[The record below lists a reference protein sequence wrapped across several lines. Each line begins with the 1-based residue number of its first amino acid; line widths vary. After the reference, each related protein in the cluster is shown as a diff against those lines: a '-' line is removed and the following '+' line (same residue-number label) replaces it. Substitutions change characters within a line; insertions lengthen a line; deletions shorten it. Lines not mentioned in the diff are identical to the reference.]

1 MPWNDYPL
9 RTLVIPGDAGPT
21 AAKIIIDGTG
31 TNPILV
37 GSGQLAGILYED
49 GSGINYV
56 SSIETGGKYH
66 LSTNDNTGL
75 VLLQQMDA
83 VTNADQSGQQKLL
96 DAHLVVSIDA
106 GRKNHQV
113 VLWGNVEPTAPGGTD
128 DGDVSLMGI
137 SMARGYRDGN
147 FDVVNSAAIGAE
159 TVMYTFTN
167 FVFRDGRVYRFWFGG
182 RMAAS
187 AAGIGAVFKVRKTN
201 LAGAVVIDLGA
212 IPTQNPNQATIS
224 VEGYIART
232 AGTGD
237 LTQTVVVT
245 LTSTAGTVT
254 WTGGAQSPRGV
265 MIEDVGAE
273 GPWFGPSTFI

>member
-9 RTLVIPGDAGPT
+9 RTLVIPQDAGPT
-21 AAKIIIDGTG
+21 DPQIIIDGSG

-56 SSIETGGKYH
+56 SSIEAGGEYH
-66 LSTNDNTGL
+66 LSSNDNNGL
-75 VLLQQMDA
+75 VLLQFLDA
-83 VTNADQSGQQKLL
+83 VTNANQSGQQQLL
-96 DAHLVVSIDA
+96 DAHLIMAVDA
-106 GRKNHQV
+106 GRKNHQIL
-113 VLWGNVEPTAPGGTD
+113 LWGNVEPDAPGGAN
-128 DGDVSLMGI
+128 DGDVKLMGI

-147 FDVVNSAAIGAE
+147 FDVVNSAAIGGE

-167 FVFRDGRVYRFWFGG
+167 FRFRDGRVYRFWFGG

-187 AAGIGAVFKVRKTN
+187 VAGSGAVFKVRKTN
-201 LAGAVVIDLGA
+201 LAGATVLDLGA
-212 IPTQNPNQATIS
+212 VPTQNPNQATIS

-237 LTQTVVVT
+237 VVQTVVVT
-245 LTSTAGTVT
+245 LAATAGTVT
-254 WTGGAQSPRGV
+254 WTGAATSPRGV
-265 MIEDVGAE
+265 LIQDVGAE
-273 GPWFGPSTFI
+273 GPWFGPIAFI